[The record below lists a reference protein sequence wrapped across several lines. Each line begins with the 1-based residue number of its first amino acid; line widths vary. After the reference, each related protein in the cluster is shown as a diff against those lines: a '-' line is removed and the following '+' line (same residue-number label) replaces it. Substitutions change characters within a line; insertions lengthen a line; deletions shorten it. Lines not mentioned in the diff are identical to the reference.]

1 MKYLGD
7 THELLDEALV
17 LDVPEVN
24 PLVGNVQQGKLVR
37 LAEKK
42 GLIRN
47 IGSQCNVNT
56 YMQIIKTNVTKAGS
70 GSARN
75 RNFWSVLD
83 P

>member
-17 LDVPEVN
+17 LDVPEVD
-24 PLVGNVQQGKLVR
+24 PLVGNVQQGELVR
-37 LAEKK
+37 LAKRK

-47 IGSQCNVNT
+47 NGSQSHVDT

-75 RNFWSVLD
+75 RNFRSVLN